1 MWSSGLQE
9 SLGPGFSAW
18 YLFVRYW
25 LRWYDLYFDSIRE
38 TNRVMRHGKILVVG
52 ATGRVGGAAVEQLLE
67 VGFEVR
73 ALVRRP
79 EKGARLRTL
88 GAELAVG
95 DATATDTLGSAVRGC
110 SGIFSALGAGPG
122 RGAPEDVE
130 YRGNLNLLSAA
141 RSAGVGRFVYSSA
154 LLADHPLA
162 QRVEAFREKA
172 RFERELMAAEGVSS
186 TILRPAMFM
195 ETLDMMLRGA
205 VAFIPG
211 RQRLPISWIA
221 ARDIAR
227 AAVRAFQADIL
238 GRHELAGLETIT
250 FDEAFGRLARA
261 RGERIRMLHVP
272 LISLRLAGL
281 ASSYL
286 RELANMMTLFDAVG
300 FATDSSVLQDT
311 FGVSALT
318 IEEWAREDR

>member
-1 MWSSGLQE
+1 MQ
-9 SLGPGFSAW
+9 
-18 YLFVRYW
+18 
-25 LRWYDLYFDSIRE
+25 
-38 TNRVMRHGKILVVG
+38 NGKILVVG
-52 ATGRVGGAAVEQLLE
+52 ATGRVGGAAVEQFLE
-67 VGFEVR
+67 TGFEVR

-79 EKGARLRTL
+79 EKGAHLRSL

-95 DATATDTLGSAVRGC
+95 DATAPDTLELAVRGC
-110 SGIFSALGAGPG
+110 SGIFSVLGAGPG
-122 RGAPEDVE
+122 RGASEDVE

-141 RSAGVGRFVYSSA
+141 RSAGIRRFVYSSA

-162 QRVEAFREKA
+162 QRVGAFREKA

-261 RGERIRMLHVP
+261 RGERIRTLHVP

-286 RELANMMTLFDAVG
+286 RELVNMMALFDAVG
-300 FATDSSVLQDT
+300 FATDPSVLRET

-318 IEEWAREDR
+318 IEAWAREDR